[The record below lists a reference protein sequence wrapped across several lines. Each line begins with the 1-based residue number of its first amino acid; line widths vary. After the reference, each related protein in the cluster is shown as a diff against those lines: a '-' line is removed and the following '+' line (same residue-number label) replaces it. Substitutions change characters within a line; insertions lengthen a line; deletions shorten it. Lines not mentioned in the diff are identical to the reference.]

1 METTLSRGRVSQR
14 IPADG
19 RAGPQGQALAARS
32 RQEKLRL
39 AMFVTFNIPSTVT
52 SDVPA
57 RRGGTN
63 GQPAPPSSPPRRSW
77 CRLPATVPRCRQRR
91 EKENHAPRAGRQA
104 DALGSRRRSW
114 NGGLRGDGAEGR
126 GDRSGARSRIRSATP
141 IPGIAAQ
148 RKGTV
153 HSLETSPCP
162 APWLRSLAEDVLTED
177 RGSGGRTGGGQLGP
191 REKPGSWDRRGPC
204 WAPGA
209 EASFSLLLSSLGQ
222 AAETQ
227 TSR

>member
-14 IPADG
+14 IHADG
-19 RAGPQGQALAARS
+19 RAAWTS
-32 RQEKLRL
+32 
-39 AMFVTFNIPSTVT
+39 VT
-52 SDVPA
+52 SPFSAGKA
-57 RRGGTN
+57 RTCNVCHLQHSQHGDLRRPCAQRRDE
-63 GQPAPPSSPPRRSW
+63 QPASAPARRSW

-126 GDRSGARSRIRSATP
+126 GDRSGARSQIRSATP

-148 RKGTV
+148 RKGTTA

-177 RGSGGRTGGGQLGP
+177 RGSGGRTGGRQLGP

-227 TSR
+227 TSS